1 MQEFFDGDG
10 EELAREGTL
19 RGAFFE
25 ERGEGAGNAR
35 RVEDGGYAR
44 RGGAAVMRGGEG
56 QFGKKI
62 VSAGGL
68 QNQEPEKAG
77 RQTQRQRH
85 HTFRVAS

>member
-1 MQEFFDGDG
+1 MRNWRENGLCG
-10 EELAREGTL
+10 EH
-19 RGAFFE
+19 FFE
-25 ERGEGAGNAR
+25 EREKGRCGERFWEERGKGAGDAR

-44 RGGAAVMRGGEG
+44 RGG